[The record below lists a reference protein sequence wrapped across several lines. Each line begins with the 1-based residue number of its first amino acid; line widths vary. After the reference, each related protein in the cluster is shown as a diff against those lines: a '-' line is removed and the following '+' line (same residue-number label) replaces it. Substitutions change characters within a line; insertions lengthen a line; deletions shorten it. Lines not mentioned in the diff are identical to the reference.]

1 MLKMLLFIVIFTF
14 HGLFTTLSA
23 LESEG
28 SKQKVIER
36 LQKLEE
42 AFNQGNLDALSSYW
56 TDDAEFTNPVSG
68 EVIKGKNDITQFLQQ
83 RSKEI
88 KERNLHFSFKSGN
101 INFPDADTAIVEGV
115 AEITDKGALLQRN
128 ARKIVLVKQNGDWY
142 INNISEIEV
151 PPPPPVSVHFKDLEW
166 LLGNWVDKDENV
178 TITFSTRWDK
188 FKNFIIQH
196 FKMEVYGLDAMEGLQ
211 IIGWDPIDNKIHSWV
226 YDSDGGFGTALWS
239 KNGNSWQAKTDY
251 VLSDGKKGTATNIY
265 TKLNNSSY
273 SFSSVDRK
281 INGEAIPD
289 VEPVTVV
296 KEE

>member
-1 MLKMLLFIVIFTF
+1 MLKMLFIVIFTF
-14 HGLFTTLSA
+14 HGLFTTLLAQSG
-23 LESEG
+23 G
-28 SKQKVIER
+28 SQEKVKER
-36 LQKLEE
+36 LQKLTE
-42 AFNQGNLDALSSYW
+42 AINQGNLDVLASFW
-56 TDDAEFTNPVSG
+56 TNDAEFTKPLTG
-68 EVIKGKNDITQFLQQ
+68 EVLKGKNDITQFLQQ
-83 RSKEI
+83 RVKEI
-88 KERNLHFSFKSGN
+88 KERNLQFTFQPVK
-101 INFPDADTAIVEGV
+101 IEFPDADTAIVRGV

-128 ARKIVLVKQNGDWY
+128 ARRVELVKQEGEWY
-142 INNISEIEV
+142 INDISEIEV
-151 PPPPPVSVHFKDLEW
+151 PPPPPVYVHLKDLEW

-211 IIGWDPIDNKIHSWV
+211 IIGWDPIENKIHSWV
-226 YDSDGGFGTALWS
+226 YDSDGGFGTAIWA
-239 KNGNSWQAKTDY
+239 KNGDSWQAKTDY

-265 TKLNNSSY
+265 TKLNNTSY
-273 SFSSVDRK
+273 TFSSVDRK